1 MSFWMVLKVSV
12 GDAICWMSPN
22 AKNGRSDFKN
32 GVASKLWKGSQWTR
46 GNHRFINEI
55 YIPVG

>member
-1 MSFWMVLKVSV
+1 MSLCTVMKVSV
-12 GDAICWMSPN
+12 GDVICWMSPN

-32 GVASKLWKGSQWTR
+32 GVASKLWKGIRTR

-55 YIPVG
+55 YILVG